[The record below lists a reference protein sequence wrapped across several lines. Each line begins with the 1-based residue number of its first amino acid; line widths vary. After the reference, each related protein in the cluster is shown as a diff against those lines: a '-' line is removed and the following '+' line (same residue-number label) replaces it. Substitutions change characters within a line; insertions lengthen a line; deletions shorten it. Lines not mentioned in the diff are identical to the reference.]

1 MYGGR
6 QQISLGSGCYSQGT
20 IIHEFI
26 HAIGFD
32 HEQSRPD
39 RDNYVKI
46 MWGNIRGGRKNDN
59 FWKANGWKMFD
70 TEYDWRSVMHYRAYN
85 GASINGGPTITSR
98 VSKDWPGKKV
108 TIYFPYFL
116 FSKKFRKYLI
126 LLLAFYLIMWLMKL
140 PKNFEKIAILKIGE
154 LVSF

>member
-1 MYGGR
+1 MHGGR

-85 GASINGGPTITSR
+85 GASINGGPTITSI
-98 VSKDWPGKKV
+98 VSKDWPDKKV
-108 TIYFPYFL
+108 TIYSPIFYL
-116 FSKKFRKYLI
+116 VFSKKFRKYLI
-126 LLLAFYLIMWLMKL
+126 LLPAFYLIIWLMKSS
-140 PKNFEKIAILKIGE
+140 KSFEKIAILKI
-154 LVSF
+154 

>member
-85 GASINGGPTITSR
+85 GASINGGPTITSI
-98 VSKDWPGKKV
+98 VSKDWPDKKV
-108 TIYFPYFL
+108 TIYSP
-116 FSKKFRKYLI
+116 I
-126 LLLAFYLIMWLMKL
+126 FYLVKSSE
-140 PKNFEKIAILKIGE
+140 NILFFY
-154 LVSF
+154 LHFT